1 MHRIAKG
8 GATLLLIAIATAI
21 FIQDHTDVLPLG
33 LLNQERDQYTYLS
46 NTCLIVTLA
55 ILVTLSVEAWRGRQW
70 RFANAVRG
78 CLVFLVVGELLL
90 FVLDRLFVS
99 KNPQSW
105 LGGPYY
111 ERQTARGQWVFLKKA
126 PAGSTLGFRSDHPY
140 KRVPDHPRIL
150 FLGDSYTEGS
160 GRSSA
165 CNYPSVV
172 EKVLRDRRGDAEVMN
187 AGVAGYGPVDALNL
201 LGLLREEGYRF
212 DALVYNLFTENDF
225 TDNLPETDR
234 RIVGGIIFRSPRSW
248 FLRTFHPLNSYL
260 VRYGLVVWRLSTFS
274 TEERN
279 AISLESGD
287 CIYSEENPTEVSP
300 PLRELIQQRLA
311 GSQRVAQSKRAQQE
325 FIGAVTAMKDEA
337 DKLGIPFIIV
347 VFPDRVVI
355 DAELRERLNVGAE
368 QMALLHSLHALVHQ
382 AVRDTPVLE
391 LAEALQGR
399 PGMYRTDDTHLSDL
413 GNKIAGYY
421 VGEKLAERLA
431 SARLGG
437 P

>member
-1 MHRIAKG
+1 MQRIAKG

-33 LLNQERDQYTYLS
+33 LLNKDRDQYTYLA
-46 NTCLIVTLA
+46 NACLIVTLA
-55 ILVTLSVEAWRGRQW
+55 ILVSLSVEAWRGRQW
-70 RFANAVRG
+70 RFASAVRG
-78 CLVFLVVGELLL
+78 CLTFLIVGELLL
-90 FVLDRLFVS
+90 FGLDRLFVS

-111 ERQTARGQWVFLKKA
+111 ERQTAHGTWVFLKKA
-126 PAGSTLGFRSDHPY
+126 PIRSTLGFRTDHLY

-172 EKVLRDRRGDAEVMN
+172 EKVFRDQRGDVEVMN

-225 TDNLPETDR
+225 TDNLPATSR
-234 RIVGGIIFRSPRSW
+234 RIVGGLIFRSPRSW

-260 VRYGLVVWRLSTFS
+260 VRYALVIWQLSTLS
-274 TEERN
+274 TEQQK

-287 CIYSEENPTEVSP
+287 CIYSEENPNEVSP
-300 PLRELIQQRLA
+300 LLRELIQQRLA
-311 GSQRVAQSKRAQQE
+311 GSQRVAQSKPAQQE
-325 FIGAVTAMKDEA
+325 FVGTISAMKAEA

-347 VFPDRVVI
+347 VFPDRVVV

-368 QMALLHSLHALVHQ
+368 QLAPLHSLHALVYQ
-382 AVRDTPVLE
+382 AVPETPVLE
-391 LAEALQGR
+391 VAEALQGH

-421 VGEKLAERLA
+421 VGEKLVEQLATSRLEA
-431 SARLGG
+431 

>member
-1 MHRIAKG
+1 MQRIAKA

-33 LLNQERDQYTYLS
+33 LLNKDRDQYTYLA
-46 NTCLIVTLA
+46 NACLIVTLA
-55 ILVTLSVEAWRGRQW
+55 VLVSLSVEAWRGRQW
-70 RFANAVRG
+70 RFASAVRG
-78 CLVFLVVGELLL
+78 CLTFLIVGELLL
-90 FVLDRLFVS
+90 FGLDRLFVS
-99 KNPQSW
+99 RNPQSW

-111 ERQTARGQWVFLKKA
+111 ERQTAHGTWVFLKKA
-126 PAGSTLGFRSDHPY
+126 PIRSTLGFRTDHPY

-172 EKVLRDRRGDAEVMN
+172 EKVLRDQRGDVEVMN

-225 TDNLPETDR
+225 TDNLPATNR
-234 RIVGGIIFRSPRSW
+234 RIVGGLIFRSPRSW

-260 VRYGLVVWRLSTFS
+260 VRYALVIWQLSTLS
-274 TEERN
+274 TEQQK

-287 CIYSEENPTEVSP
+287 CIYSEENPNEVSP
-300 PLRELIQQRLA
+300 LLRQLIQQRLA
-311 GSQRVAQSKRAQQE
+311 GSQRVAQSKPAQQE
-325 FIGAVTAMKDEA
+325 FVGTISAMKAEA

-347 VFPDRVVI
+347 VFPDRVVV

-368 QMALLHSLHALVHQ
+368 QLAPLHSLHALVYQ
-382 AVRDTPVLE
+382 AVPETPVLE
-391 LAEALQGR
+391 VAEALQGH

-421 VGEKLAERLA
+421 VGKKLVEQLATSRLEA
-431 SARLGG
+431 